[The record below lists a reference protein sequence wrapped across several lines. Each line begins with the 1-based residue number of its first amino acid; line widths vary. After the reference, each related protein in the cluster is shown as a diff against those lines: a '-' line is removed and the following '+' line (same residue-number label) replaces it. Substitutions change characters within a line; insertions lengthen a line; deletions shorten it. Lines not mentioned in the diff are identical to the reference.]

1 MKIVLYGSPVTGFRD
16 RLADEL
22 PADAEIATVGYDGA
36 PQALAEAFGGAQ
48 ALVTVRYDARIP
60 PCEGLRLV
68 QVPGVGCDEIETDRL
83 PRTATLCNVHGHEPG
98 SAEYVVWSLLEWRHR
113 LCEAAAEFRAGSWA
127 RSSRAG
133 APPHGELAGS
143 TALVVGLGPIGQ
155 AVAGRLA
162 AFDVTVLAANRTPRR
177 DVPGVAEVHGLEA
190 LPRLAGRADFVILC
204 IALTPATRGLIDA
217 SVLAA
222 MRPDAVL
229 VNVARG
235 PVVEEAA
242 LYDALAGGRIGGA
255 VIDVWYDYP
264 DGTEDVQP
272 SRFDFA
278 GLTNVLMT
286 PHISG
291 WTTGTVARRWR
302 FIAENI
308 ERMASGAPLHNVVL
322 PAKQAGGEA

>member
-1 MKIVLYGSPVTGFRD
+1 MKIVLYGSPVTGFRE
-16 RLADEL
+16 RLAGEL
-22 PADAEIATVGYDGA
+22 SIEAEIAGVGYDA
-36 PQALAEAFGGAQ
+36 DPRALAEAFDGAG
-48 ALVTVRYDARIP
+48 AVVTVRYDARVP
-60 PCEGLRLV
+60 PCPGLRLV
-68 QVPGVGCDEIETDRL
+68 QVPGVGCDEIETVRL
-83 PRTATLCNVHGHEPG
+83 PPTASLCNVHGHEPG
-98 SAEYVVWSLLEWRHR
+98 SAEYVVWALLEWRHR

-155 AVAGRLA
+155 AVARRLA
-162 AFDVTVLAANRTPRR
+162 AFDVTVLAANRTPRH
-177 DVPGVAEVHGLEA
+177 DVPGVAECHGLEA
-190 LPRLAGRADFVILC
+190 LPRLAGRADFVVLC
-204 IALTPATRGLIDA
+204 IALAPETRGLIDA

-235 PVVEEAA
+235 PVVDEAA
-242 LYDALAGGRIGGA
+242 LHDALAGGRIGGA
-255 VIDVWYDYP
+255 VIDVWYRYP
-264 DGTEDVQP
+264 DGAEDVPP

-278 GLTNVLMT
+278 ALPNVMMT

-308 ERMASGAPLHNVVL
+308 ERAASGAPLDNVVR
-322 PAKQAGGEA
+322 PARGAEE